1 MRLYLIVIGGLIEV
15 SNSEEK
21 TNDIEKIKMIDNIV
35 IFNHKL
41 QFSWS

>member
-1 MRLYLIVIGGLIEV
+1 MRLHLIVISGLIEV

-21 TNDIEKIKMIDNIV
+21 TNDNEKIEMIDNIV

-41 QFSWS
+41 KFS

>member
-21 TNDIEKIKMIDNIV
+21 TNGNENIKMINNIA

-41 QFSWS
+41 QFS